1 MLTAS
6 ESCPETAHVV
16 YKTTDF
22 YAPEHERTVAWNDP
36 ALNID
41 WQIDD
46 WQLDGEPGASVI
58 VSAKDQLGV
67 PFEQAE
73 TFE

>member
-1 MLTAS
+1 VS
-6 ESCPETAHVV
+6 ETAHVL
-16 YKTTDF
+16 YKATDF

-36 ALNID
+36 RLNIN
-41 WQIDD
+41 WR
-46 WQLDGEPGASVI
+46 LDGEPGVSAI

>member
-1 MLTAS
+1 VS
-6 ESCPETAHVV
+6 ESAHVL

-22 YAPEHERTVAWNDP
+22 YASEHERTVAWNDP
-36 ALNID
+36 RLNIN
-41 WQIDD
+41 

-67 PFEQAE
+67 PFQQAE